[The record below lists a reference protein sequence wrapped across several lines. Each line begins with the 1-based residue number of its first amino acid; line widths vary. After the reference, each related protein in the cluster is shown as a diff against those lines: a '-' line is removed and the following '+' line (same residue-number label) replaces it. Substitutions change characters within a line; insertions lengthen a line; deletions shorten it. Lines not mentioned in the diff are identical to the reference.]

1 MKCCKMP
8 SASCVKGSVE
18 KGGYSLYVNPI
29 MGLCYKKGYKK
40 SESPKLCLELSRSKK
55 AAMTYS
61 PTTKCS
67 TIGAGGLN
75 FSVRDGKRWNPNAMI
90 A

>member
-1 MKCCKMP
+1 MNILF
-8 SASCVKGSVE
+8 ASLGAKEE
-18 KGGYSLYVNPI
+18 KYI
-29 MGLCYKKGYKK
+29 QKKARVL
-40 SESPKLCLELSRSKK
+40 SMCLELSRSKK

>member
-1 MKCCKMP
+1 MFMTLRN
-8 SASCVKGSVE
+8 
-18 KGGYSLYVNPI
+18 YT
-29 MGLCYKKGYKK
+29 KKARVLSY
-40 SESPKLCLELSRSKK
+40 CLELSRSKK

-90 A
+90 T

>member
-1 MKCCKMP
+1 MR
-8 SASCVKGSVE
+8 
-18 KGGYSLYVNPI
+18 I
-29 MGLCYKKGYKK
+29 YKKT
-40 SESPKLCLELSRSKK
+40 SESPKFSLGTLALEK